1 MVTNKMFDLINNQLA
16 RLVRFYMSAVAIL
29 FLAGAPSSVAAEL
42 SPAYSLGYGDLVS
55 IRVYGEED
63 LSIETQLNDLGVIS
77 YPFLGELNVYGL
89 TVTEVQEKIELGLK
103 DGYLVDPKVSVT
115 VVTYRR
121 FYVNGE
127 VRQPGG
133 FAFLPGLTVRK
144 AISLAGGFTPRASRD
159 KIYIIS
165 DTEEGRSSPQRAD
178 LNSSVKPGDVITVKQ
193 RFF

>member
-1 MVTNKMFDLINNQLA
+1 MNNRPRYRVYIEHYIVCLM
-16 RLVRFYMSAVAIL
+16 LCMM
-29 FLAGAPSSVAAEL
+29 SSVSVADL

-55 IRVYGEED
+55 IKVYGEDD
-63 LSIETQLNDLGVIS
+63 LEVETQLNDLGVIS
-77 YPFLGELNVYGL
+77 FPFLGELEVFGL
-89 TVTEVQEKIELGLK
+89 TVTEVQEKIETGLK
-103 DGYLVDPKVSVT
+103 EGYLVNPKVSVT

-127 VRQPGG
+127 VKQPGG

-144 AISLAGGFTPRASRD
+144 AISLAGGFTPRAAQS

-165 DTEEGRSSPQRAD
+165 DSSENRSPARVELS
-178 LNSSVKPGDVITVKQ
+178 SSVKPGDVITVKQ

>member
-1 MVTNKMFDLINNQLA
+1 
-16 RLVRFYMSAVAIL
+16 MSIK
-29 FLAGAPSSVAAEL
+29 
-42 SPAYSLGYGDLVS
+42 
-55 IRVYGEED
+55 VYGEDD
-63 LSIETQLNDLGVIS
+63 LSVETQLNDLGVIS
-77 YPFLGELNVYGL
+77 FPFLGELEVFGL
-89 TVTEVQEKIELGLK
+89 TVTEVQEKIETGLK
-103 DGYLVDPKVSVT
+103 EGFLVNPKVSVT

-144 AISLAGGFTPRASRD
+144 AISLAGGFTPRAAQN

-165 DTEEGRSSPQRAD
+165 DSSENRSPARVQ